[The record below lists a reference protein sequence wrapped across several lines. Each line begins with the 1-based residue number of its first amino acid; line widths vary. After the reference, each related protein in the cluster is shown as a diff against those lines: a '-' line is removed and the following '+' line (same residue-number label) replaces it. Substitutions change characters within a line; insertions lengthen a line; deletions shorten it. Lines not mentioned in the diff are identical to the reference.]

1 MFSEAAVLTVVMM
14 RVFRGCVAQ
23 LSVAGQVDGEVR
35 LFCISCWASI
45 SQSRSLQLA
54 HMQHHVAARR
64 IERRLESFCVCER
77 RLGRR
82 GKGGLPTC
90 LSRDRF
96 IRVLVGV
103 VVVALGRVPVARKI
117 EGINKNR
124 HKVSIDASPISP
136 QLDLDT
142 AFSNSLGS
150 ESESES
156 GSGSGS
162 GSEFSAATYL
172 AVDLSIPHLTAS
184 TPS

>member
-1 MFSEAAVLTVVMM
+1 M
-14 RVFRGCVAQ
+14 
-23 LSVAGQVDGEVR
+23 
-35 LFCISCWASI
+35 
-45 SQSRSLQLA
+45 
-54 HMQHHVAARR
+54 
-64 IERRLESFCVCER
+64 CER

-82 GKGGLPTC
+82 GEGGLPTC

-96 IRVLVGV
+96 IRVLL

-124 HKVSIDASPISP
+124 HKVSTDASPISP

-150 ESESES
+150 ESESGS

-172 AVDLSIPHLTAS
+172 AVDLSILHLTAS

>member
-1 MFSEAAVLTVVMM
+1 M
-14 RVFRGCVAQ
+14 
-23 LSVAGQVDGEVR
+23 
-35 LFCISCWASI
+35 
-45 SQSRSLQLA
+45 
-54 HMQHHVAARR
+54 
-64 IERRLESFCVCER
+64 CER

-82 GKGGLPTC
+82 GEGGLPTC

-96 IRVLVGV
+96 IRV

-124 HKVSIDASPISP
+124 HKVSTDASPISP

-142 AFSNSLGS
+142 AFSNSLG
-150 ESESES
+150 SESES

-172 AVDLSIPHLTAS
+172 AVDLSILHLTAS